1 MPTGRARLREEL
13 IAAARADDDVVGAAL
28 VGSVA
33 AGREDDWSDIDLVLQ
48 VARDVDPATVAARWT
63 ERLYERGAVDHLD
76 VIAGGVLYRVFLLA
90 SSLQVDLSF
99 WPEDTFR
106 GTEPGFELLFGTPQ
120 PATAPNDPETGH
132 LIGMGWL
139 YALHARSWRSS
150 PTRSPGTIQP
160 WRPAW
165 PPRCAS
171 WQPFPSTD
179 PRPAHSRTYRTAA
192 LPHLPHLPHRERWL
206 SRPEA
211 PLPPRER
218 AFAILRS
225 VGRSR

>member
-90 SSLQVDLSF
+90 SSLQVVLF
-99 WPEDTFR
+99 FCPEVAFR
-106 GTEPGFELLFGTPQ
+106 VTELGITLL
-120 PATAPNDPETGH
+120 
-132 LIGMGWL
+132 L
-139 YALHARSWRSS
+139 LH
-150 PTRSPGTIQP
+150 PTYDVDSNKHVP
-160 WRPAW
+160 
-165 PPRCAS
+165 
-171 WQPFPSTD
+171 
-179 PRPAHSRTYRTAA
+179 
-192 LPHLPHLPHRERWL
+192 
-206 SRPEA
+206 
-211 PLPPRER
+211 
-218 AFAILRS
+218 
-225 VGRSR
+225 

>member
-99 WPEDTFR
+99 WPEDAFR

-120 PATAPNDPETGH
+120 PATPPNDPDTPH
-132 LIGMGWL
+132 
-139 YALHARSWRSS
+139 Y
-150 PTRSPGTIQP
+150 
-160 WRPAW
+160 
-165 PPRCAS
+165 
-171 WQPFPSTD
+171 
-179 PRPAHSRTYRTAA
+179 RTYRTANA
-192 LPHLPHLPHRERWL
+192 GFRDPRHRF
-206 SRPEA
+206 
-211 PLPPRER
+211 PRE
-218 AFAILRS
+218 S
-225 VGRSR
+225 GRSRYSGAWGEAGEHGQQQQGTGLVQRGVVVPALG